1 MSTEPRTTR
10 EPADRFLTPEV
21 QREKRSYNRGRLHLA
36 SSAAEVS
43 TTPLADARPPLRILL
58 ADADANTEGIVAE
71 LLSSPRHAIGV
82 ATTGSD
88 IARLLAAEHY
98 DVVLIGFG
106 LAAMDALDALT
117 LVRDLAP
124 QCPIIVLVRAGA
136 AQSAAEAIRLGATDY
151 VDLPDHAERL
161 PAVVDAAAAE
171 VARQRMARDAVAN
184 APGGIVGRSR
194 SMERVFHLIE
204 RVARTRS
211 TVLITGETGTG
222 KELIAQRIHDVSD
235 RASRPFI
242 PVNCSALPE
251 TLLESELFGYVKGS
265 FTGATGNREGLFEA
279 ARGGTVFL
287 DEITLISHA
296 TQVKLLR
303 VLQDRTV
310 RRIGDPHPHA
320 VDFRLVA
327 ATNVSVLDEVRAGRF
342 REDLYYRLNVFPITA
357 PPLRERKED
366 IPLLVEWFRA
376 RFARDNGFEPPE
388 VSPLTLARMMDYDW
402 PGNVRELEHYL
413 ERAFTTFAGEHFIPF
428 MAPAADDGRPE
439 RELLIRARDAR
450 WSLRRLERE
459 YMLDVVDAT
468 PTRQTAASWLG
479 VSRRTLE
486 RKLGSLRQRLPPP

>member
-1 MSTEPRTTR
+1 MEPRRTR
-10 EPADRFLTPEV
+10 EPADTILTPCV
-21 QREKRSYNRGRLHLA
+21 QREQQPYTRGPSRRA
-36 SSAAEVS
+36 TVAAPEAAA
-43 TTPLADARPPLRILL
+43 TYADARAPLRILL
-58 ADADANTEGIVAE
+58 ADADAQSARIVAE
-71 LLSSPRHAIGV
+71 LLPRPHHELRV
-82 ATTGSD
+82 ATTGPD
-88 IARLLAAEHY
+88 VARLLGAERY

-117 LVRDLAP
+117 LVHDLDS
-124 QCPIIVLVRAGA
+124 QCPIIVLVRAGGPR
-136 AQSAAEAIRLGATDY
+136 SAAEAIRLGAIEY

-161 PAVVDAAAAE
+161 PAVVEAVAADAA
-171 VARQRMARDAVAN
+171 RRRMARVAVSN
-184 APGGIVGRSR
+184 APGGIVGRSQL
-194 SMERVFHLIE
+194 MERVFHLVE

-211 TVLITGETGTG
+211 TVLISGETGTG
-222 KELIAQRIHDVSD
+222 KELIARRIHDVSD

-310 RRIGDPHPHA
+310 RRIGDPHPHT

-357 PPLRERKED
+357 PPLRERKDD
-366 IPLLVEWFRA
+366 IPLLMEWFRA
-376 RFARDNGFEPPE
+376 HFVRDNGFEPPE
-388 VSPLTLARMMDYDW
+388 VAPLTLARMMDYDW

-413 ERAFTTFAGEHFIPF
+413 ERAFTTFAGERFIPF

-450 WSLRRLERE
+450 WSLHRLERE
-459 YMLDVVDAT
+459 YMLDVVEAT
-468 PTRQTAASWLG
+468 PTRQVAAAWLG

-486 RKLGSLRQRLPPP
+486 RKLGSLRQHLPPPR